1 MVDKIRMTG
10 NFPILHI
17 ALIICSE
24 ESNWQELKNRSDM
37 KGKKYFEEF
46 LNNAKT
52 KGEGWVSYMHKTK
65 KVDEPPK
72 PKIMYI

>member
-1 MVDKIRMTG
+1 
-10 NFPILHI
+10 
-17 ALIICSE
+17 
-24 ESNWQELKNRSDM
+24 M

-72 PKIMYI
+72 PKITYI